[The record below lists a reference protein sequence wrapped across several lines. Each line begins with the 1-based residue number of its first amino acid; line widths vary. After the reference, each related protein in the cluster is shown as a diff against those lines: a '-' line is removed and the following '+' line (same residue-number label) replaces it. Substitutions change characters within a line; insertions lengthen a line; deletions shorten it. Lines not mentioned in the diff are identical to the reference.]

1 MSEPGLE
8 DACPF
13 TQAQYC
19 NDLTCSKHH
28 PEASILSKK
37 LETLA
42 NTLEAVKDNLQRA
55 EDALKI
61 KTLNKDATDS
71 DASDDDASDDDV
83 VSTTSSKN
91 DADADVEIGST
102 TDMDEGGEDEESEE
116 EEEIIGG
123 TSEEEDDEAS
133 SVIVIKRKRVHK
145 EDEDADGSAS
155 EASEVE
161 ATEAEIAE
169 YKRIKKE
176 EEERMKSSEELL
188 LADAALKRI
197 EAECGFLTESDED
210 DDPDYKPRTK
220 YARKAK
226 EKAVP
231 LVSIMARMDC
241 LKVPVP
247 ASPKKK
253 KIQKVR
259 TNPSYVDAIYE
270 PLVQN
275 VLLSEAGSL
284 DVALKQMVEV
294 SRPYIP
300 PPPPAISTLAEATS
314 EDERELQAARLAP
327 LASME
332 ASKMLAALPPEP
344 SMVPEYATVPD
355 IRPNG
360 LGTPALATLK
370 LQEMLD
376 QKKREAD
383 QAEALQ
389 VLTQPD
395 PQMLQTLAEAG
406 DSCMNAPVQASTPN
420 VTESVLEAALAA
432 YAA

>member
-19 NDLTCSKHH
+19 NDLTCAKHH

-61 KTLNKDATDS
+61 KTLNKDATNS

-253 KIQKVR
+253 KIQKAR
-259 TNPSYVDAIYE
+259 TN
-270 PLVQN
+270 
-275 VLLSEAGSL
+275 EAGGL
-284 DVALKQMVEV
+284 DAAIQQMAEV
-294 SRPYIP
+294 SRAYTP
-300 PPPPAISTLAEATS
+300 PLPPAISTLPDATS

>member
-1 MSEPGLE
+1 MSEPGVE

-19 NDLTCSKHH
+19 NDLTCAKHH

-61 KTLNKDATDS
+61 KTLNNKDATDS
-71 DASDDDASDDDV
+71 DASDDDV

-91 DADADVEIGST
+91 DADADVEVGST

-188 LADAALKRI
+188 LADAALKKI
-197 EAECGFLTESDED
+197 EAEYGFLTESDED

-226 EKAVP
+226 EKAEP
-231 LVSIMARMDC
+231 LVSIMARMDS
-241 LKVPVP
+241 LKVPAP
-247 ASPKKK
+247 SPKKK
-253 KIQKVR
+253 RANKLKMR
-259 TNPSYVDAIYE
+259 HASYEFE

-275 VLLSEAGSL
+275 ILLSETGRL
-284 DVALKQMVEV
+284 DAALKQMAEV
-294 SRPYIP
+294 SRPYSP
-300 PPPPAISTLAEATS
+300 PPPPEVSTLAEATS
-314 EDERELQAARLAP
+314 EDEKELQAEAVALGDARLAP
-327 LASME
+327 LATME
-332 ASKMLAALPPEP
+332 TSKMLAALPPEP
-344 SMVPEYATVPD
+344 TLAPEYATVPD

-370 LQEMLD
+370 MQELLD
-376 QKKREAD
+376 QKKREAE
-383 QAEALQ
+383 QAETLQ
-389 VLTQPD
+389 NLTQLD
-395 PQMLQTLAEAG
+395 PLMLETLANEPSMAT
-406 DSCMNAPVQASTPN
+406 VQVSTPN
-420 VTESVLEAALAA
+420 VPDSILEAALAA
-432 YAA
+432 YAC